1 MGASASLFCVEA
13 VAFAE
18 RLVDPGGRPLRTA
31 EGNPQNACTAATW
44 DVVVGS
50 SAIAELTD
58 GCTTACSN
66 ICAAAVALS
75 DATAAAAAAGA
86 AVGLTDASAI
96 SFLPKAV
103 SGVVNGS
110 AIAGVVG
117 CLVVLTIIIIL
128 VVVYN
133 NGENFCFKTYLQIF
147 TEYGA
152 AAVSKAVANGTECPF
167 FTEGG
172 NFAAFVLTVTDLAAA
187 RAKAC

>member
-1 MGASASLFCVEA
+1 MFCVDG
-13 VAFAE
+13 VAFAK
-18 RLVDPGGRPLRTA
+18 RLVDPGGRPVRTA
-31 EGNPQNACTAATW
+31 EDNPQNACTAATW

-58 GCTTACSN
+58 GCTTACCN

-75 DATAAAAAAGA
+75 DATATAAGA
-86 AVGLTDASAI
+86 AVGLTHASTI
-96 SFLPKAV
+96 SFLLEAV
-103 SGVVNGS
+103 AGVFNGS

-117 CLVVLTIIIIL
+117 CLVVLKIIIIL

-133 NGENFCFKTYLQIF
+133 NGENFCFKTYLRIF
-147 TEYGA
+147 TESGA
-152 AAVSKAVANGTECPF
+152 AAVFKAVANGTECPF

-172 NFAAFVLTVTDLAAA
+172 NFAAFVLTTTDLEAA